1 MFDRKVIPAV
11 NQLEVNPFNARF
23 KDQMNMDRYGVKM
36 EAWAPFGEGRN
47 NLFTNETLVSVGKK
61 YGKSSAQVVLRWLIQ
76 RGVIVVCKSVHLSRM
91 MENIDVFDFVLSD
104 EDMQLINS
112 LNTNESLFFDHRD
125 PLMVERFD
133 KMVKDRR

>member
-1 MFDRKVIPAV
+1 
-11 NQLEVNPFNARF
+11 
-23 KDQMNMDRYGVKM
+23 MNMNRYGVKM

-76 RGVIVVCKSVHLSRM
+76 REVIVVCKSVHLSRM